1 MEVYAAGAVR
11 HFPAFAQ
18 HGDIDTGAVIL
29 TLDDGT
35 IATLGQTRHNPRG
48 YDIRMEVMGS
58 ADAVSWASTVGRRS
72 GRWARRVR
80 RRPRGLGLVPDRF
93 EPAYREELS
102 AFLGVARGDGP
113 PVHRPRRPRGDARR
127 LRGDPSRRERPIGAA
142 RRDPLTARIGLA
154 IIGAGRMGSNHAR
167 LIAAGAPELRIV
179 SIGDVDGTAA
189 HRLAEAI
196 GGATPFADPLAAI
209 SAPGVDAVLV
219 AVSSVHH
226 RAIVEAAA
234 AAGKDILCE
243 KPLALD
249 LAETDAIV
257 AAAERA
263 GVRLQVGLMR
273 RHDPDH
279 VRARAR
285 IVAGDLGRPLLFNS
299 RQYDVDPPPPAIL
312 DPRISG
318 GIMLDM
324 GIHEFDSARFLMGSE
339 VVELQATGSVQVYP
353 DAATHGDVDTAV
365 VNLRFASGA
374 IGSVELSRRVA
385 FGEDVR
391 TEVHGTEGSAFIGAL
406 PVVPG
411 SAFAGQAGIRWDAA
425 SPDVPRFAAAY
436 TDQARA
442 FARSIQDDTPV
453 SPSGADGR
461 AAFVIAMAA
470 QRALTDG
477 GTVRV
482 EAPEG

>member
-1 MEVYAAGAVR
+1 M
-11 HFPAFAQ
+11 
-18 HGDIDTGAVIL
+18 
-29 TLDDGT
+29 
-35 IATLGQTRHNPRG
+35 
-48 YDIRMEVMGS
+48 
-58 ADAVSWASTVGRRS
+58 AS
-72 GRWARRVR
+72 
-80 RRPRGLGLVPDRF
+80 
-93 EPAYREELS
+93 
-102 AFLGVARGDGP
+102 
-113 PVHRPRRPRGDARR
+113 
-127 LRGDPSRRERPIGAA
+127 
-142 RRDPLTARIGLA
+142 RIGLA
-154 IIGAGRMGSNHAR
+154 IIGAGRMGSGHAR

-179 SIGDVDGTAA
+179 AIGDVDGGTAR
-189 HRLAEAI
+189 RLADEI
-196 GGATPFADPLAAI
+196 GGATPFADPIAAI
-209 SAPGVDAVLV
+209 AAPGVDAVLI

-249 LAETDAIV
+249 LAETDAML

-285 IVAGDLGRPLLFNS
+285 IVAGELGRVLLFNS
-299 RQYDVDPPPPAIL
+299 RQYDVDPPPAAIL
-312 DPRISG
+312 DPRVSG

-324 GIHEFDSARFLMGSE
+324 GIHEFDSARFLVGSE
-339 VVELQATGSVQVYP
+339 VVSVQATGSVQVLP
-353 DAATHGDVDTAV
+353 EAGTFGDVDTAV

-391 TEVHGTEGSAFIGAL
+391 TEVHGTEGSAFIGGL
-406 PVVPG
+406 PVAGG
-411 SAFAGQAGIRWDAA
+411 SAFGRAGGIQWDATPP
-425 SPDVPRFAAAY
+425 STPRFAVAY

-442 FARSIQDDTPV
+442 FARSILDDRPV

-461 AAFVIAMAA
+461 AAFLIAMAA
-470 QRALTDG
+470 DRAIRDG
-477 GTVRV
+477 GTVAV
-482 EAPEG
+482 ELPPG

>member
-1 MEVYAAGAVR
+1 MA
-11 HFPAFAQ
+11 
-18 HGDIDTGAVIL
+18 
-29 TLDDGT
+29 
-35 IATLGQTRHNPRG
+35 
-48 YDIRMEVMGS
+48 
-58 ADAVSWASTVGRRS
+58 
-72 GRWARRVR
+72 
-80 RRPRGLGLVPDRF
+80 
-93 EPAYREELS
+93 
-102 AFLGVARGDGP
+102 
-113 PVHRPRRPRGDARR
+113 
-127 LRGDPSRRERPIGAA
+127 
-142 RRDPLTARIGLA
+142 ARIGLA

-179 SIGDVDGTAA
+179 SIGDVDGATAR
-189 HRLAEAI
+189 RLAETI
-196 GGATPFADPLAAI
+196 GGATPFADPLEAI
-209 SAPGVDAVLV
+209 GAPGVDAVLI
-219 AVSSVHH
+219 AVSSVQH

-249 LAETDAIV
+249 LTETDAILAAV
-257 AAAERA
+257 ARA

-299 RQYDVDPPPPAIL
+299 RQYDTDPPPAAIL

-353 DAATHGDVDTAV
+353 EAAAHGDVDTAV

-391 TEVHGTEGSAFIGAL
+391 TEVHGTDGSAFIGAL
-406 PVVPG
+406 PIVPG
-411 SAFAGQAGIRWDAA
+411 SAFAGQGGIRFDAT

-442 FARSIQDDTPV
+442 FARSILDDQPV

-470 QRALTDG
+470 QRALADG
-477 GTVRV
+477 GTVTV
-482 EAPEG
+482 DAPGP

>member
-1 MEVYAAGAVR
+1 M
-11 HFPAFAQ
+11 
-18 HGDIDTGAVIL
+18 
-29 TLDDGT
+29 
-35 IATLGQTRHNPRG
+35 
-48 YDIRMEVMGS
+48 
-58 ADAVSWASTVGRRS
+58 
-72 GRWARRVR
+72 
-80 RRPRGLGLVPDRF
+80 
-93 EPAYREELS
+93 
-102 AFLGVARGDGP
+102 
-113 PVHRPRRPRGDARR
+113 
-127 LRGDPSRRERPIGAA
+127 
-142 RRDPLTARIGLA
+142 TARIGLA
-154 IIGAGRMGSNHAR
+154 IVGAGRMGASHAR
-167 LIAAGAPELRIV
+167 LIAAGVPELRIV
-179 SIGDVDGTAA
+179 SIGDVDGAA
-189 HRLAEAI
+189 ARGLADAI
-196 GGATPFADPLAAI
+196 GGATPFADPLEAI
-209 SAPGVDAVLV
+209 AAPGVDAVLI

-234 AAGKDILCE
+234 AAGRDILCE

-249 LAETDAIV
+249 LAETDAILAAV
-257 AAAERA
+257 ARA

-285 IVAGDLGRPLLFNS
+285 IVAGELGRPLLFNS
-299 RQYDVDPPPPAIL
+299 RQYDTDPPPAAIL

-324 GIHEFDSARFLMGSE
+324 GIHEFDSGRFLMDSE
-339 VVELQATGSVQVYP
+339 VVEVQATGSVQVYP

-391 TEVHGTEGSAFIGAL
+391 TEVHGTDGSAFIGGL
-406 PVVPG
+406 PIAAG
-411 SAFAGQAGIRWDAA
+411 SAFGGPRGVRWDPTPP
-425 SPDVPRFAAAY
+425 SMPRFAAAY

-442 FARSIQDDTPV
+442 FARSILEDTPV
-453 SPSGADGR
+453 SPSGVDGR

-470 QRALTDG
+470 QRALADG
-477 GTVRV
+477 GTITV

>member
-1 MEVYAAGAVR
+1 
-11 HFPAFAQ
+11 
-18 HGDIDTGAVIL
+18 
-29 TLDDGT
+29 
-35 IATLGQTRHNPRG
+35 
-48 YDIRMEVMGS
+48 MG
-58 ADAVSWASTVGRRS
+58 G
-72 GRWARRVR
+72 
-80 RRPRGLGLVPDRF
+80 
-93 EPAYREELS
+93 
-102 AFLGVARGDGP
+102 
-113 PVHRPRRPRGDARR
+113 
-127 LRGDPSRRERPIGAA
+127 
-142 RRDPLTARIGLA
+142 
-154 IIGAGRMGSNHAR
+154 NHAR
-167 LIAAGAPELRIV
+167 LIVAGAPELRIV
-179 SIGDVDGTAA
+179 SIGDVDGWAA
-189 HRLAEAI
+189 RRLADEI

-234 AAGKDILCE
+234 AAGRDILCE

-249 LAETDAIV
+249 LAETDAIL
-257 AAAERA
+257 AAVERA

-285 IVAGDLGRPLLFNS
+285 IVAGELGRPLLFTS
-299 RQYDVDPPPPAIL
+299 RQYDTDPPPPAIL
-312 DPRISG
+312 DPRVSG

-339 VVELQATGSVQVYP
+339 VVEVQATGSVQVFAE
-353 DAATHGDVDTAV
+353 AATHGDVDTAV

-391 TEVHGTEGSAFIGAL
+391 TEVHGTEGSAFIGGL
-406 PVVPG
+406 PIVAG
-411 SAFAGQAGIRWDAA
+411 SAFGGHGGVRWDATPP
-425 SPDVPRFAAAY
+425 SMPRFAAAY

-442 FARSIQDDTPV
+442 FARSIQDDEPV

-470 QRALTDG
+470 QRAVSDG

-482 EAPEG
+482 ELPAG